1 LADGLLDRPVY
12 IRQRRRLKAK
22 LDELEEQIAKVR
34 AKAPKRR
41 LRGASMEE
49 LWKEWSHLDLDEQ
62 RAVLADH
69 IERVIL
75 KPVGPGRKP
84 FDPDSVEIIE
94 RQTP

>member
-1 LADGLLDRPVY
+1 LADGLLDRPGY

-49 LWKEWSHLDLDEQ
+49 LSKEWSHLDLDLDEQ
-62 RAVLADH
+62 RAVLADPH
-69 IERVIL
+69 RARHPQAGGAWTQAV
-75 KPVGPGRKP
+75 R
-84 FDPDSVEIIE
+84 S
-94 RQTP
+94 

>member
-1 LADGLLDRPVY
+1 MADGLLDRPGY

-49 LWKEWSHLDLDEQ
+49 LWKEWSQLDLDEQ
-62 RAVLADH
+62 RAVLADPH
-69 IERVIL
+69 RARHPQAGGAWTQAV
-75 KPVGPGRKP
+75 R
-84 FDPDSVEIIE
+84 S
-94 RQTP
+94 